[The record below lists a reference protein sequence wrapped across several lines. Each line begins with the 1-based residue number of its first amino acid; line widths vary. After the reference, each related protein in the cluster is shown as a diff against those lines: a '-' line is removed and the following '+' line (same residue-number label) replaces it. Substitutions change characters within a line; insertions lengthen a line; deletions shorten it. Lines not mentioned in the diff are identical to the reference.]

1 MGLTMRTLVAVACLM
16 APVPAV
22 VQAAVLER
30 VEVMTGEKPA
40 VRLRLSEPAI
50 AFGKVL
56 GPEPGTQPRIY
67 VDLPSTVLSK
77 ATPGSTDG
85 TGVLLRV
92 RTGQYDRNTTRV
104 VLDLEHQVPF
114 SVASDGRTVT
124 IELEP
129 GPRDPF
135 THSQDDA
142 KPAETT
148 AAAPP
153 APPRTPAAPAEPL
166 VPPAPP
172 QPSAPPSHAPP
183 PPEPPSPTAGLP
195 PWTEREEH
203 TSLVVIDAGH
213 GGRDP
218 GAEGVGG
225 IIEKEVVLELAQLV
239 AARLPERLPVVTLLT
254 RADDSFV
261 PLNDRLPPPDT
272 RATLFLSLHA
282 NACSDPHLRGVEVFY
297 GGGRIRPA
305 GGTAPANRQAMLL
318 GESLARA
325 LNDRL
330 GTVRGGPRPGPFAV
344 LTRNP
349 VPSALVEIGYLTH
362 AGDAARTQ
370 DSAYRELLADAL
382 VDGVAHFLQAT
393 APRL

>member
-1 MGLTMRTLVAVACLM
+1 MRTLAALAWLM

-30 VEVMTGEKPA
+30 VEVVTGEKPA
-40 VRLRLSEPAI
+40 VRLRLSEPAV
-50 AFGKVL
+50 AFGRVL
-56 GPEPGTQPRIY
+56 GPEPGAQPRIY

-77 ATPGSTDG
+77 TTSASRDGS
-85 TGVLLRV
+85 GVLRRV
-92 RTGQYDRNTTRV
+92 RTGQYDRTTTRV
-104 VLDLEHQVPF
+104 VLDLERQVPF
-114 SVASDGRTVT
+114 SVASDGSTVT

-135 THSQDDA
+135 TPTSGDA
-142 KPAETT
+142 TAPEKVAATPPASP
-148 AAAPP
+148 ANPP
-153 APPRTPAAPAEPL
+153 APAKAL
-166 VPPAPP
+166 VPPTLPRSPGPP
-172 QPSAPPSHAPP
+172 LYTPP
-183 PPEPPSPTAGLP
+183 PPPPPPPSPSAEHVP
-195 PWTEREEH
+195 SWSDREEH

-225 IIEKEVVLELAQLV
+225 IVEKEVVLELAQLV

-261 PLNDRLPPPDT
+261 PLTDRLPPPDT

-305 GGTAPANRQAMLL
+305 GGSVPASRQAVLL
-318 GESLARA
+318 GETLARA
-325 LNDRL
+325 LNERL

-382 VDGVAHFLQAT
+382 VDGVARFLQAT